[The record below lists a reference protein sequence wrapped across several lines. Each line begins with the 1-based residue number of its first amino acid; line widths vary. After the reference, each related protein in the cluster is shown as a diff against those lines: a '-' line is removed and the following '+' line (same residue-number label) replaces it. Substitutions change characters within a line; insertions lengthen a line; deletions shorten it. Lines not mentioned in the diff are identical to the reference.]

1 MLKLSKEHEIPK
13 KHVTPLEAMML
24 VALHNKNV
32 GGNPVEVV
40 KDSIKDSTTQRE
52 VETDIEHDEI
62 VKDPKTGAKSIV
74 TTKGKKKDIQ
84 RVTDDPPRT
93 DDQEVARL
101 RRMFG
106 AKKVKEMLIEVRT
119 FPTDFDDAIKRG
131 VSLELPESKL
141 AEKKII

>member
-1 MLKLSKEHEIPK
+1 MLKLSKEHEIPR

-24 VALHNKNV
+24 VALHNQNV
-32 GGNPVEVV
+32 GGNPVEVL
-40 KDSIKDSTTQRE
+40 KDTITDSTTLKE
-52 VETDIEHDEI
+52 VDSDIEHDEI
-62 VKDPKTGAKSIV
+62 VKDPKTGVKSIV

-84 RVTDDPPRT
+84 RVTDNPPRT

-119 FPTDFDDAIKRG
+119 FPVDFDEAIKRG
-131 VSLELPESKL
+131 VGLQLPESKL